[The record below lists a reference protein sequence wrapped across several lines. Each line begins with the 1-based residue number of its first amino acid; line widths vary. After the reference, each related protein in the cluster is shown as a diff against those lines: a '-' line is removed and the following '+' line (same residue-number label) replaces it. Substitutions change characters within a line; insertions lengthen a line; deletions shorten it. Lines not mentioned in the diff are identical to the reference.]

1 MQDGSGRFWLKVWLL
16 TALTLLI
23 GTTLISPLF
32 AAGPAMPAAALD
44 LTHHPIGY
52 LTVIIFFVAY
62 AFVAVEESIQL
73 RKSKPVMMAA
83 GLIWGLLGIVYWING
98 QSAVLEA
105 AAKHTILDYGEL
117 MLFLIVAI
125 TYVNT
130 MQERRIFSALRSKL
144 VSLNL
149 SYRQLFWLVGSLA
162 FFFGPII
169 DNLTTALVMGAVV
182 VAVGVGNYRFIVLGC
197 IIIVVAANAG
207 GVFSPFG
214 DITSLMVW
222 QKGKL
227 KFFEFF
233 HLFLPALVNFLVPAV
248 FMHFSVPLGAP
259 APVPDARKM
268 KDGAIIVMTL
278 FLATIATAVSFKS
291 FLNLPPALGMML
303 GLGYLQMYSY
313 RLQRQS
319 RRRGD
324 QDLYFDSFK
333 EIGRLEWD
341 TLLFFFGIIFAVAGL
356 GVAGYL
362 ALLSNWLYVDLGP
375 TTANIAIGILGA
387 AFDNIPLMF
396 AVLTMNPDMSNGQ
409 WMLVTLST
417 GVGGSLVSIGTA
429 AGVALMGLVRNHYTF
444 MNHLRWAW
452 AIALGYVAS
461 ITTHLWI
468 NAALM

>member
-1 MQDGSGRFWLKVWLL
+1 MRGVAGRLGMLAVPVCALL
-16 TALTLLI
+16 
-23 GTTLISPLF
+23 PLVAIPPPAQ
-32 AAGPAMPAAALD
+32 AATSTLD
-44 LTHHPIGY
+44 LTQHPVGS
-52 LTVIIFFVAY
+52 LALLIFFIAY
-62 AFVAVEESIQL
+62 GFVTVEKAIHL
-73 RKSKPVMMAA
+73 RKSKPVMLAA
-83 GLIWGLLGIVYWING
+83 GLIWGLLGIVYALHG
-98 QSAVLEA
+98 QTAALEA
-105 AAKHTILDYGEL
+105 AAKHVILDYGEL

-130 MQERRIFSALRSKL
+130 MQERRVFAALRAEL
-144 VSLNL
+144 VSKNL
-149 SYRQLFWLVGSLA
+149 SYRQLFWMVGGLA
-162 FFFGPII
+162 FVFGPII

-197 IIIVVAANAG
+197 VIIVVAANAG

-227 KFFEFF
+227 HFFEFF
-233 HLFLPALVNFLVPAV
+233 HLFFPSLVNFLVPAV
-248 FMHFSVPLGAP
+248 LMHFAVPMGMPEAISERRRLKPGAFVVIGLF
-259 APVPDARKM
+259 AA
-268 KDGAIIVMTL
+268 TL
-278 FLATIATAVSFKS
+278 ATAVGFKS
-291 FLNLPPALGMML
+291 VFNLPPALGMML

-313 RLQRQS
+313 VLQRIG

-324 QDLYFDSFK
+324 EDIAFDSFR
-333 EIGRLEWD
+333 ERGRVEWD

-362 ALLSNWLYVDLGP
+362 ELVSNFLYVDLGP
-375 TTANIAIGILGA
+375 TFANIAIGILGA

-396 AVLTMNPDMSNGQ
+396 AVLTMDPEMSSGQ

-417 GVGGSLVSIGTA
+417 GAGGSLVSIGTA
-429 AGVALMGLVRNHYTF
+429 AGVVLMGLMPNHYTF

-461 ITTHLWI
+461 ILTHLWV

>member
-1 MQDGSGRFWLKVWLL
+1 L
-16 TALTLLI
+16 
-23 GTTLISPLF
+23 
-32 AAGPAMPAAALD
+32 
-44 LTHHPIGY
+44 
-52 LTVIIFFVAY
+52 FFVAY
-62 AFVAVEESIQL
+62 GFVAIEEVIQL
-73 RKSKPVMMAA
+73 RKSKPVVMAA
-83 GLIWGLLGIVYWING
+83 GLIWALLGVVYTMNG
-98 QSAVLEA
+98 QTAVLEA

-130 MQERRIFSALRSKL
+130 MQERRVFDALRTKL
-144 VSLNL
+144 INLNL
-149 SYRQLFWLVGSLA
+149 SYKQLFWLIGGFA
-162 FFFGPII
+162 FFFCPII

-197 IIIVVAANAG
+197 IILVVAANAG

-233 HLFLPALVNFLVPAV
+233 HLFLPALVNFLVPAIC
-248 FMHFSVPLGAP
+248 MHFAVPAGRP
-259 APVPDARKM
+259 KPWGEGKKM
-268 KDGAIIVMTL
+268 KPGAFVVIGL
-278 FLATIATAVSFKS
+278 FLATILTAISFKT
-291 FLNLPPALGMML
+291 FFNLPAALGMML

-313 RLQRQS
+313 RLQRAV
-319 RRRGD
+319 RRREN

-333 EIGRLEWD
+333 EIGRMEWD
-341 TLLFFFGIIFAVAGL
+341 TLLFFFGIIFAISGL
-356 GVAGYL
+356 NVAGYL

-417 GVGGSLVSIGTA
+417 GVGGSLISIGTA

-461 ITTHLWI
+461 IATHLWV